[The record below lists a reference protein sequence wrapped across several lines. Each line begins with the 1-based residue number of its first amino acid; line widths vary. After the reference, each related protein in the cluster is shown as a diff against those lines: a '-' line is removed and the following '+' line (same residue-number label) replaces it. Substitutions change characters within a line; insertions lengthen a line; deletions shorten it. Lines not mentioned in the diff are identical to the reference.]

1 MTRTMLV
8 RLIIAVVLL
17 ALVLWGLASMARDGS
32 FKPSRKPA
40 DDFTQSDAFWQ
51 SEQ

>member
-17 ALVLWGLASMARDGS
+17 AIVLWGLSMARDGS

-40 DDFTQSDAFWQ
+40 DDFTQNDAFWQ